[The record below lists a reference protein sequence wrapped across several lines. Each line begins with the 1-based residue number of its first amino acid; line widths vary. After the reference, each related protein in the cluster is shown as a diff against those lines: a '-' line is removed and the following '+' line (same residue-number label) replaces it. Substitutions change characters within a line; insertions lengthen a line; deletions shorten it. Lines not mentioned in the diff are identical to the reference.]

1 MTHTAVAYMPALA
14 GDPAFSPESRIWVY
28 TANRPLTE
36 TEAQHTQQALDVFT
50 RQWTAHNQALKAR
63 AEVFQNQI
71 LLLMVDETNAGAS
84 GCSIDKS
91 VHFLE
96 NLGKDLQVDFFDRMR
111 FAWVEDGQVRFTD
124 RNGLEAAAGS
134 GRINDETGMLNTL
147 VQTKKD
153 LLEKWLVPFAK
164 SWHKRLV

>member
-1 MTHTAVAYMPALA
+1 MTHTATAYTPALA
-14 GDPAFSPESRIWVY
+14 GDPVFSPESRIWVY
-28 TANRPLTE
+28 TLNRPLTE

-63 AEVFQNQI
+63 AEVFHNQI

-111 FAWVEDGQVRFTD
+111 FAWVEDGQVCFAD
-124 RNGLEAAAGS
+124 RAGLEAAAGS
-134 GRINDETGMLNTL
+134 GRIKQETEMLNTL